1 MKPIEAHSTAKIKAK
16 VTREEQAAHELGTTD
31 FAPGTRITLVIGFLA
46 VITSVPLIQL
56 CTAFRE
62 PERISRFA
70 DGLRAFIP
78 EWARVREADG
88 VIEVAR
94 LLPSS
99 EQILK
104 VEEQWEEDSV
114 VGEALLPRMQS
125 MMLTLGQG
133 NEKVYAGRDGWLYYR
148 SDFDHVAGRPFL
160 DASVMNRRTKI
171 ADNAKAPQPD
181 PIKGIVHFRD
191 QLAKRG
197 IELIVMPMPVK
208 PTIYP
213 DYFSHRYPLGSRIL
227 QNPSYGEFK
236 QRLLQGGVAVFDPSD
251 LLAAARASQPGQPL
265 YLKTDTHW
273 TPQAMES
280 TAARLAAFV
289 RETATLQEPRT
300 DLYTTAEK
308 TIEAPGDIAMMLKL
322 PAGQKVFPSEKVQ
335 LRQVLA
341 GGQLW
346 RPAADAEVLFLG
358 DSFANIYSL
367 EPMGWGESAGFV
379 EHLSLALGLPVDAIT
394 RNDGGS
400 HATRE
405 MLANELKRGTDRLE
419 GKKLVIWEF
428 AARELSSGDW
438 KELSMDL
445 GVKRDMETYVPAEGR
460 TVAAEGIVR
469 AVSPSPRPGS
479 VPYKDHIL
487 MLHLTDLKSTG
498 DPAAAGKDAIVY
510 IWSMRENVSTPAS
523 RFRPGDTVRLR
534 LRPWSDVT
542 GKYEAI
548 NRSELDGEEFML
560 ATPTWA
566 E

>member
-1 MKPIEAHSTAKIKAK
+1 MKPIEADTTAKVKARL
-16 VTREEQAAHELGTTD
+16 TREEQAAHELGTTV
-31 FAPGTRITLVIGFLA
+31 FATGTRITLILFFWA
-46 VITSVPLIQL
+46 VITSVPLIQFSR
-56 CTAFRE
+56 AIDE
-62 PERISRFA
+62 PTRISRFA
-70 DGLRAFIP
+70 AGLRALIP
-78 EWARVREADG
+78 EWARIKEADG
-88 VIEVAR
+88 LIEATN

-99 EQILK
+99 EQILE

-114 VGEALLPRMQS
+114 VGEALLPPLQS
-125 MMLTLGQG
+125 LMLAIGQG
-133 NEKVYAGRDGWLYYR
+133 NEKAYAGRDGWLYYR
-148 SDFDHVAGRPFL
+148 SDFDHVVGRPFL
-160 DASVMNRRTKI
+160 DSSVMQRRTKL
-171 ADNAKAPQPD
+171 AGSAKAPQPD
-181 PIKGIVHFRD
+181 PVKGVVHFRD

-197 IELIVMPMPVK
+197 IELIVMPMPLK
-208 PTIYP
+208 PTVHP
-213 DYFSHRYPLGSRIL
+213 EFLSTRYTANSKLL
-227 QNPSYGEFK
+227 QNPSYEEFK
-236 QRLLQGGVAVFDPSD
+236 LRLTNSGIAVFDPSD
-251 LLAAARASQPGQPL
+251 LLAAAKSNQPNQPL

-280 TAARLAAFV
+280 TAAKLAVFA
-289 RETATLQEPRT
+289 RETTTLQEPQP
-300 DLYTTAEK
+300 DLFTTAEK
-308 TIEAPGDIAMMLKL
+308 TIESLGDIATMFKL
-322 PAGQKVFPSEKVQ
+322 PAGQNTFPFEQVS
-335 LRQVLA
+335 LRQVLV

-405 MLANELKRGTDRLE
+405 MLAHEMKRGTDRLK

-438 KELSMDL
+438 KELTMDL
-445 GVKRDMETYVPAEGR
+445 GDKFDPGTYVPATGK
-460 TVAAEGIVR
+460 TVAVQGIVR
-469 AVSPSPRPGS
+469 AASPSPRPGS

-487 MLHLTDLKSTG
+487 MMQLTELKSTD
-498 DPAAAGKDAIVY
+498 DPTATGKDAVVFT
-510 IWSMRENVSTPAS
+510 WSLRDNISTPAS
-523 RFRPGDTVRLR
+523 RYRPGDTVHLR

-548 NRSELDGEEFML
+548 NRSELDDEQSMM
-560 ATPTWA
+560 ATPAWA